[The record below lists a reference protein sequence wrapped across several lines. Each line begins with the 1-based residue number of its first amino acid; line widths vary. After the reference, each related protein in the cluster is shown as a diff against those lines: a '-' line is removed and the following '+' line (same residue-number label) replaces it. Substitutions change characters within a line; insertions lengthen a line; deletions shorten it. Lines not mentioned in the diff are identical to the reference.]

1 MTKNKTMTK
10 KTRNLTWKLEDL
22 PSVDEL
28 AKLVDTK
35 ILTPE
40 EAREIVLGDPESD
53 KGKIKALE
61 ELVSFL
67 QDTITELSKNKQT
80 FIPIERTIY
89 IDRTVR
95 PYWDRYWLSTSKA
108 LSSNGV
114 TFNATN
120 SGTVTSTA
128 QAYYASSGS
137 QPVSMSSSSTKDA
150 ITLSVG
156 KDKTVS

>member
-1 MTKNKTMTK
+1 MTNQKKNTNTK
-10 KTRNLTWKLEDL
+10 NLTWKLKEL

-67 QDTITELSKNKQT
+67 QETITEMSKNKQT
-80 FIPIERTIY
+80 FVPVERTIY
-89 IDRTVR
+89 IDRSVR
-95 PYWDRYWLSTSKA
+95 PYWDRYWLSTSKT
-108 LSSNGV
+108 LNDSGV
-114 TFNATN
+114 AAYAVN
-120 SGTVTSTA
+120 SGTLSTSTKA
-128 QAYYASSGS
+128 FYATSGS
-137 QPVSMSSSSTKDA
+137 QPMSASSSSTKDA
-150 ITLSVG
+150 ITLSVNSQN
-156 KDKTVS
+156 TVS